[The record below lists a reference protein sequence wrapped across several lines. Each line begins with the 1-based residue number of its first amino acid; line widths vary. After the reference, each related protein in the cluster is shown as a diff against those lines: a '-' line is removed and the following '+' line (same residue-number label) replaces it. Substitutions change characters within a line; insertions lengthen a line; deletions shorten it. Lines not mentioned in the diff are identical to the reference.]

1 MHAAIPGA
9 PFGGVGESGHGS
21 YHGKY
26 GFQTYTHL
34 RPVVALPTWLDRF
47 MAFRYPP
54 YDIADKET
62 VAVKN
67 RLVFK
72 RGEGMEDQRIGR
84 QGWSGSQVL
93 SALLVLVVAVGVGFL
108 GRGAGRY
115 S

>member
-47 MAFRYPP
+47 MAFRYPA
-54 YDIADKET
+54 YDMADKET

-67 RLVFK
+67 RLGFK
-72 RGEGMEDQRIGR
+72 RGEGMEDQRIGK
-84 QGWSGSQVL
+84 QGWSGWQAL
-93 SALLVLVVAVGVGFL
+93 SALLVLVVAMGVGFL
-108 GRGAGRY
+108 GRGAGWY